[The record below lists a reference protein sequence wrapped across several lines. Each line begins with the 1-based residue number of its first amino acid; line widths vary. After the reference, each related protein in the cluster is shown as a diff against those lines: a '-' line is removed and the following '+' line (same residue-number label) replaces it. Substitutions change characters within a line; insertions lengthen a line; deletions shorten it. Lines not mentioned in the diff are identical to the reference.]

1 MSEEE
6 DIENFKRERR
16 IKEEERKAR
25 EEEQAQQEKQQME
38 NFKSLIKEGIAEFD
52 NDKIAREI
60 QKEAP
65 EEQPEA
71 MLNEMQRRLP
81 PQVRSGTELMQS
93 IIEPTCDPDNVYD
106 QFHALKDWDLTF
118 TKTDEQRNYLMI
130 AGQLVTA
137 LHHNG
142 LNEPASAINA
152 EAKRYAAL
160 LRSQDF
166 SQQKELRAIRQYVEG
181 KERTENVGRGGGLFS
196 RRASES
202 NVE

>member
-1 MSEEE
+1 MDEKEAQAKQDAAE
-6 DIENFKRERR
+6 AQQLENFKL
-16 IKEEERKAR
+16 
-25 EEEQAQQEKQQME
+25 
-38 NFKSLIKEGIAEFD
+38 LIKEGIQEFD
-52 NDKIAREI
+52 NDKIAKQI
-60 QKEAP
+60 QSEAP

-93 IIEPTCDPDNVYD
+93 IIEPTNDPDNVYD
-106 QFHALKDWDLTF
+106 SFHALKDWDLTF

-142 LNEPASAINA
+142 LKEPASAINA

-181 KERTENVGRGGGLFS
+181 KERTENFKGGGGLFA
-196 RRASES
+196 RRNSES
-202 NVE
+202 NIEN

>member
-1 MSEEE
+1 MVEEVNKE
-6 DIENFKRERR
+6 TAQKEQDELEKR
-16 IKEEERKAR
+16 
-25 EEEQAQQEKQQME
+25 QLD
-38 NFKSLIKEGIAEFD
+38 NLKSLIKESVAEYD
-52 NDKIAREI
+52 SEKIAKQI
-60 QKEAP
+60 QSEAP

-93 IIEPTCDPDNVYD
+93 IIEPTNDPNNAYD

-118 TKTDEQRNYLMI
+118 TKTDEQRTYLMI
-130 AGQLVTA
+130 AGKLVTA
-137 LHHNG
+137 LYHNG
-142 LNEPASAINA
+142 LDEPAAAINA

-181 KERTENVGRGGGLFS
+181 KEKRENVKGGGGLFS
-196 RRASES
+196 RRAGSEGVS
-202 NVE
+202 EE